1 MHKFIG
7 LIKLESVGKHI
18 FIKDE
23 VKNML
28 GLMVNEIE
36 QKELEYVIKRELD
49 EILFDL
55 EDDRLDPLV
64 KRAMNERYKV
74 LFNLFKRIAPAH
86 ESLTYMRSIPTVK
99 KNT

>member
-1 MHKFIG
+1 
-7 LIKLESVGKHI
+7 
-18 FIKDE
+18 
-23 VKNML
+23 ML

-55 EDDRLDPLV
+55 QDDRLDPLV
-64 KRAMNERYKV
+64 KRAMDERYKV

-86 ESLTYMRSIPTVK
+86 ECLAYMRNVPIVK
-99 KNT
+99 RHT

>member
-1 MHKFIG
+1 
-7 LIKLESVGKHI
+7 
-18 FIKDE
+18 
-23 VKNML
+23 ML

-55 EDDRLDPLV
+55 QDDRLDPLV
-64 KRAMNERYKV
+64 KRAMDERYKV

-86 ESLTYMRSIPTVK
+86 ECLAYMRSIPKVK

>member
-1 MHKFIG
+1 
-7 LIKLESVGKHI
+7 
-18 FIKDE
+18 
-23 VKNML
+23 ML

-55 EDDRLDPLV
+55 QDDRLDPLV
-64 KRAMNERYKV
+64 KRAMDERYKV

-86 ESLTYMRSIPTVK
+86 ECLAYMRSIPK
-99 KNT
+99 

>member
-1 MHKFIG
+1 
-7 LIKLESVGKHI
+7 
-18 FIKDE
+18 
-23 VKNML
+23 ML

-55 EDDRLDPLV
+55 EDDRLDFLV

-86 ESLTYMRSIPTVK
+86 ECLAYMRSIPTVK